1 MNPVKPASLLEILC
15 NISMKKET
23 ENVSI
28 LFSLKIHHQYNCIT
42 SVYEL
47 WITQKTVV
55 S

>member
-1 MNPVKPASLLEILC
+1 MNRVKPVSLLEILC
-15 NISMKKET
+15 NISMKKT
-23 ENVSI
+23 ENIPI

-42 SVYEL
+42 SLYEL